1 MDTHVLWRPETGSV
15 RNSDFTNLHVLNTA
29 KRNQGIV
36 QHYVEN
42 KAKYGKT
49 IVFALDIAHVE
60 SLVQLFHDHNIAA
73 TAVDSRMHSSMVYSN
88 FQDFRMG
95 RKEVIINVAMLSE
108 GFDAPEVESIFMCRP
123 TNSRTL
129 YLQSI
134 GRGTRIPE
142 GNTKKTFLCGR
153 LCRYLLVIR
162 THW

>member
-1 MDTHVLWRPETGSV
+1 MKRFRRKRTKIIGLTATPKANSCTFTDADIVYSKTLSDLISLGFLARPIPIRMDTHVHWRPETGSV

-73 TAVDSRMHSSMVYSN
+73 TAMHSRMHSSMVYSN
-88 FQDFRMG
+88 IQDFRMG
-95 RKEVIINVAMLSE
+95 RKSDYQCSDVV
-108 GFDAPEVESIFMCRP
+108 
-123 TNSRTL
+123 
-129 YLQSI
+129 
-134 GRGTRIPE
+134 
-142 GNTKKTFLCGR
+142 
-153 LCRYLLVIR
+153 
-162 THW
+162 